1 MQGAYTQVFKC
12 MNFHMMFAHYKLP
25 SPTPPIPNRLTAIQ
39 LPTQSLYNPVE
50 VSSGLFNSF
59 RLLQPNKKGGGGG
72 GRAANTS
79 AGTKRRPSLQAQH
92 VSLTCSLRNTLTG
105 VQSKDFQFVRN
116 CATLN
121 NLFVGCFDLKVFVNC
136 SQIIYRQSLD
146 GCLCTT
152 MSFCHIIGVCTFM
165 CVPSFTDPR
174 ARLSEE
180 QRHSH
185 GPSAQRS
192 LN

>member
-1 MQGAYTQVFKC
+1 MALERKPWQVCLCGGTCVQICLYVSVLVVGVDKCWMQGAYTQVYKC

-121 NLFVGCFDLKVFVNC
+121 F
-136 SQIIYRQSLD
+136 
-146 GCLCTT
+146 
-152 MSFCHIIGVCTFM
+152 
-165 CVPSFTDPR
+165 
-174 ARLSEE
+174 
-180 QRHSH
+180 
-185 GPSAQRS
+185 AQK
-192 LN
+192 LTN